1 MNWLLPESVSTFGPD
16 IDRLYYVILF
26 ITGAVFLATE
36 LLLVYFLFKYRR
48 REGHKA
54 EYIHGSTKAEIVW
67 TAVPFL
73 IVVGLALLSMG
84 VWERIKD
91 PSVFPT
97 NGYEIL
103 LRARQFEW
111 EASYAGADG
120 QLRTADDFT
129 VLNRLNV
136 PADRP
141 VVIHLEAE
149 DVLHSFFVY
158 DFRVKQDAV
167 PGMTIPIW
175 FEVPV
180 PGEYTL
186 GCAELCGTGH
196 SSMDGV
202 VVVQSAADFQTWE
215 AGEIAAREARP
226 APGADTTADF

>member
-16 IDRLYYVILF
+16 IDRLYYIILY
-26 ITGAVFLATE
+26 ITGAVFFLTE
-36 LLLVYFLFKYRR
+36 ILLVFFLFKYRR
-48 REGHKA
+48 KEGGKA
-54 EYIHGSTKAEIVW
+54 EYIHGSTKAEVVW
-67 TAVPFL
+67 TAVPFV
-73 IVVGLALLSMG
+73 IVVALALLSMG

-97 NGYEIL
+97 DGYEIL
-103 LRARQFEW
+103 LTARQFEW

-129 VLNRLNV
+129 LLNRLNV
-136 PADRP
+136 PVDRP

-175 FEVPV
+175 FEVTV

-196 SSMDGV
+196 SNMDGRIL
-202 VVVQSAADFQTWE
+202 VQSQAEFAAWE
-215 AGEIAAREARP
+215 AGQIAARQGP
-226 APGADTTADF
+226 PTGNDTTADF